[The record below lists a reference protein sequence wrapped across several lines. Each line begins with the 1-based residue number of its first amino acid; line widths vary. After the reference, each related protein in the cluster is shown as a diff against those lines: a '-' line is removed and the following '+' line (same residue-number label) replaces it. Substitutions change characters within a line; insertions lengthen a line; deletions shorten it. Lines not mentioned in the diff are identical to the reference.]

1 MIAQKPLVTCDY
13 GWGRSLK
20 LYEDFLDVDGTLY
33 ALNELMQM
41 HALYRRVMNISS
53 LRLEL
58 QFGVKHLILRGIT
71 ANEAAEQVVA
81 HLKNYCPG
89 ATITT
94 SPSVKGRV
102 KLVSNKRVATSVSE
116 TQTEPEQRVEAN
128 RETVTETPRWL
139 LDLAHDMQRMQT
151 RKAQRANSLPGN
163 TDLEDAEREQLA
175 LHLQADTLPSLT
187 IPIPLRLAPGEQA
200 RYSIEAT
207 LCAELLSDGSSE
219 SPSYSYPAKDQGTL
233 ILTNRRLVYMGR
245 RGQRVLGYARIL
257 RVSRLRGAVALL
269 TDMSE
274 RAGVQKNEQIG
285 VHMGIMGTEG
295 VMNYAPTRA
304 EQRTQREI
312 FQVSRPLECALYLD
326 HLLRQFYVQV
336 ATQHLAPQSPV
347 EQHDTL
353 KQPVVQPIHTHKEQQ
368 NQQTQQREQIQHD
381 ESQQW
386 AFSTRATEKVVA
398 IHTPNVART
407 DNTDINGATEGIDVH
422 SIQRSLASIADLTEI
437 ETCPLT
443 AVRRVRV

>member
-41 HALYRRVMNISS
+41 HALYRRVMHISS

-58 QFGVKHLILRGIT
+58 RFGVKHLVLRGIA

-94 SPSVKGRV
+94 SSSIKSRV
-102 KLVSNKRVATSVSE
+102 KLVSNKRNETSATEVQSE
-116 TQTEPEQRVEAN
+116 QGQQKDKS
-128 RETVTETPRWL
+128 RETVAETPRWL
-139 LDLAHDMQRMQT
+139 LDLAQDMQRIQA
-151 RKAQRANSLPGN
+151 RKIQRANSLPGN
-163 TDLEDAEREQLA
+163 TELEDEERKQLA

-207 LCAELLSDGSSE
+207 LCAELLSDGSDE
-219 SPSYSYPAKDQGTL
+219 SPTYKYPAKDQGTL

-274 RAGVQKNEQIG
+274 RASVQMGEHMG
-285 VHMGIMGTEG
+285 VHMGGIGTEN
-295 VMNYAPTRA
+295 VMNYAPTS
-304 EQRTQREI
+304 RTQREI

-336 ATQHLAPQSPV
+336 ATQHLAPQRAV
-347 EQHDTL
+347 EQQETL
-353 KQPVVQPIHTHKEQQ
+353 KQPVIQPAQQEQRE
-368 NQQTQQREQIQHD
+368 QQREQVALN
-381 ESQQW
+381 EGQQW

-398 IHTPNVART
+398 IHAPNVARIE
-407 DNTDINGATEGIDVH
+407 NTGINGNNGITEGLDIH
-422 SIQRSLASIADLTEI
+422 SIQRSLADIADLTEI

>member
-1 MIAQKPLVTCDY
+1 MIGMIAQKPLVTCDY

-58 QFGVKHLILRGIT
+58 RFGVKHLVLRGIA
-71 ANEAAEQVVA
+71 ANESAEQVVT

-89 ATITT
+89 ATITA
-94 SPSVKGRV
+94 SSSIKGRV
-102 KLVSNKRVATSVSE
+102 KLVSNKRNETHAADVQSE
-116 TQTEPEQRVEAN
+116 QEPLVEISS
-128 RETVTETPRWL
+128 EKTPETPRWL
-139 LDLAHDMQRMQT
+139 LDLAQDMQRMQA
-151 RKAQRANSLPGN
+151 RKIHRANSLPGN
-163 TDLEDAEREQLA
+163 TDLEDAEQEQLA

-207 LCAELLSDGSSE
+207 LCAELLSNGSSD
-219 SPSYSYPAKDQGTL
+219 SPIYSYPAKDQGTL

-274 RAGVQKNEQIG
+274 RASMRGQMGVI
-285 VHMGIMGTEG
+285 
-295 VMNYAPTRA
+295 NYAPT
-304 EQRTQREI
+304 REI

-336 ATQHLAPQSPV
+336 ATQHLTPQRIV
-347 EQHDTL
+347 EQQDTL
-353 KQPVVQPIHTHKEQQ
+353 KQQVVL
-368 NQQTQQREQIQHD
+368 QTQQEQQKQQAQQIEQVQHN

-386 AFSTRATEKVVA
+386 TLSTRATEKVVA
-398 IHTPNVART
+398 VHSPNIVRA
-407 DNTDINGATEGIDVH
+407 DNTDINGITEGLDIH
-422 SIQRSLASIADLTEI
+422 SIQRSLADIADLTEI